1 MPDSLSIAPLDLSQ
15 PDLSLILGPDDT
27 AVAVGP
33 CPLPDSGRR
42 FVRGTVYVVVHR
54 RFGLWTHVY
63 RVLEEDRPGRM
74 LVHLDKVLAGDRLDE
89 ARDWARP
96 PGR

>member
-1 MPDSLSIAPLDLSQ
+1 MPDSVSIAP

-33 CPLPDSGRR
+33 CPLPCKGRR

-63 RVLEEDRPGRM
+63 RVLEENQPGRM
-74 LVHLDKVLAGDRLDE
+74 LVHLDKVFAGDRLGE
-89 ARDWARP
+89 AREWALSA
-96 PGR
+96 G